1 MVWKKIFLNVY
12 LFIFFLLVWKICKQK
27 YVRNKDFLFASLKN
41 EALNR
46 NIRIEIRTEV
56 IPRFHKEFY
65 DAKGKLFCYY
75 LGPRYWKDFTQL
87 CLKATLFW
95 AAALRNF
102 DFLTRYGDFDA
113 WHFFNTDLGSK
124 VINAKYSVDIY
135 VVVYYRNQDWVSG
148 TKTTVKSVLELKHF
162 FPETLFLQFFSCS
175 LMLWDMSI

>member
-1 MVWKKIFLNVY
+1 MNHTIVSSWETVMNSFNKWSRKNSFWM
-12 LFIFFLLVWKICKQK
+12 FICLFFLLVWKICKQK
-27 YVRNKDFLFASLKN
+27 YMKNKDFLFASLKN

-46 NIRIEIRTEV
+46 NFRIEIRTEV

-113 WHFFNTDLGSK
+113 WHFFNTDLASK
-124 VINAKYSVDIY
+124 VINAKYSV
-135 VVVYYRNQDWVSG
+135 VRWYY
-148 TKTTVKSVLELKHF
+148 
-162 FPETLFLQFFSCS
+162 
-175 LMLWDMSI
+175 